1 LPIRPIVTDH
11 DRDTAVRLLTEG
23 FPARGAVVWR
33 TFLDRIDRFGSN
45 VAADVPPGYLMFD
58 GETAVAVMLS
68 PTSFRDRP
76 SGEPGRVINLSSWY
90 IQPQHRWRAALMLQ
104 SVLRRH
110 EAMFTDLTPTPE
122 VCAMLPAFGFVPIND
137 GVVVSALP
145 LAAVLPGNGTK
156 TRDLLEDD
164 LAGLPPALRQRL
176 ATHRDFGC
184 IAAAVVGDGET
195 LPFLVRRRQLK
206 GLPAAKVIYCPDI
219 RRFQAAMPS
228 VARYLISYGIS
239 LLLADNI
246 GQSVSQ
252 WQVRRPR
259 GLKFAK
265 PGAGLAHTPGQ
276 IDHTGSELVL
286 LDF

>member
-1 LPIRPIVTDH
+1 LPIRPIITVH
-11 DRDTAVRLLTEG
+11 DRDIAVRLLAEG
-23 FPARGAVVWR
+23 FPARAAPSWL
-33 TFLDRIDRFGSN
+33 TYFDRIERMGGN
-45 VAADVPPGYLMFD
+45 LAADVPPGYLMSD
-58 GETAVAVMLS
+58 GETAVGVMLTPAS
-68 PTSFRDRP
+68 LREGPA
-76 SGEPGRVINLSSWY
+76 GEPVRVVNLSSWY
-90 IQPQHRWRAALMLQ
+90 IKPSHRWRAALMLQ

-156 TRDLLEDD
+156 TRDLLDDD
-164 LAGLPPALRQRL
+164 LTSYQPALRQRL
-176 ATHRDFGC
+176 TTHRDFGC
-184 IAAAVVGDGET
+184 IAAAVSGDGET

-219 RRFQAAMPS
+219 GRFQAAMPS
-228 VARYLISYGIS
+228 VARYLIGFGIS
-239 LLLADNI
+239 LLITDSI
-246 GQSVSQ
+246 GQSLSP
-252 WQVRRPR
+252 WQLRRSR

-265 PGAGLAHTPGQ
+265 PGAGLAPIPGQ

-286 LDF
+286 MDF